1 MSSNL
6 LSSKHPSIYLVWHFR
21 LKYGYELQ
29 VSSISELDHDGIGPV
44 PNFSLHPKQVENLF
58 TTNGYVIK
66 INEIN
71 HKYFI
76 SLAMD
81 FPLSGLHCYG
91 SDCTELI
98 CWKIKSLNW
107 WTTKER
113 QNAICGLRCL
123 KMTGILDLQ
132 RSIGDLQR
140 STWWSS
146 ILIEAPSA

>member
-1 MSSNL
+1 M
-6 LSSKHPSIYLVWHFR
+6 VWHFR

-29 VSSISELDHDGIGPV
+29 VSSINELDHDGIGPV

-98 CWKIKSLNW
+98 CWKIKSLN
-107 WTTKER
+107 
-113 QNAICGLRCL
+113 
-123 KMTGILDLQ
+123 
-132 RSIGDLQR
+132 
-140 STWWSS
+140 
-146 ILIEAPSA
+146 